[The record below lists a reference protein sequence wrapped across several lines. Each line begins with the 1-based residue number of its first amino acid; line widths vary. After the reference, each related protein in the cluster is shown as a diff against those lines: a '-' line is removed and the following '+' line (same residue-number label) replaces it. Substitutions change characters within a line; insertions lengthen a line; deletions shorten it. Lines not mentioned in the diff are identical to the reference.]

1 MLWRKI
7 HEEKPGS
14 AAYNRALEE
23 LWDRY
28 RGLIRKK
35 TRAYFLVGGDPEDL
49 IQEGMIGLYK
59 AIMDYDPSKGVF
71 GSFASLCIERQ
82 IRTAVKMSVRE
93 KHQPLNQAVSY
104 FQIVTDEEG
113 GETQMIEMIPDQKA
127 LSPEQMVVAESERI
141 DLLKEL
147 KDRLS
152 PMESRFFEL
161 YLAGKG
167 YQEIATE
174 MNISAKSADNALQ
187 RIRRKTALLVSRENP
202 EEKGKGQ
209 KVDS

>member
-167 YQEIATE
+167 YQEIAKE